1 MHITLLFLALIV
13 GTFMPLQMGLNAII
27 TQQWSQSAPIASL
40 VSFFVGTI
48 SLTLFVVA
56 TRIPI
61 PALSTSTMGTVP
73 WYAWFGGILG
83 AVGVTTHTYLAPR
96 IGAIAMLSLLICGQF
111 ISSIVFDHFGLL
123 GYPLR
128 PVTLMRVCGVVLL
141 ISGAYL
147 VNRY

>member
-1 MHITLLFLALIV
+1 MHITLLFLALVV

-27 TQQWSQSAPIASL
+27 TQHWSQSAPIASL
-40 VSFFVGTI
+40 ISFFVGTI
-48 SLTLFVVA
+48 SLILFVVA

-61 PALSTSTMGTVP
+61 PALSTSTVP

-83 AVGVTTHTYLAPR
+83 AVGVTTLTYLAPR

-111 ISSIVFDHFGLL
+111 ISSIVFDHFGIL

-128 PVTLMRVCGVVLL
+128 PVTFMRVCGVVLL